1 MSQDLSSMPL
11 EVGQW
16 IDSKKFFVSRLP
28 LGRRK
33 KPPQRPYLASWYLL
47 NIVKSN
53 FNRLKMLVSRSK
65 ILVLLAML
73 SLITFA
79 CKSDKAQEV
88 IPKKDGLWKEESR
101 HTISS
106 TSGTVTAD
114 VMKTDSLR
122 TYYFGKD
129 YQGYYSETGDTAK
142 VEYNW
147 WKWSDKDSIVI
158 ESNTF
163 RHVYDVVSSA
173 QNAQTWQSIDLSGS
187 NNRNKVETTVV
198 LKRIE

>member
-1 MSQDLSSMPL
+1 
-11 EVGQW
+11 
-16 IDSKKFFVSRLP
+16 
-28 LGRRK
+28 
-33 KPPQRPYLASWYLL
+33 
-47 NIVKSN
+47 
-53 FNRLKMLVSRSK
+53 MLVSRSK
-65 ILVLLAML
+65 IAVLLTTL

-79 CKSDKAQEV
+79 CKSDKAQDV
-88 IPKKDGLWKEESR
+88 ILKKDGLWKEESR
-101 HTISS
+101 HTVNS
-106 TSGTVTAD
+106 TSGTVTSD
-114 VMKTDSLR
+114 LMKTDSLR

-129 YQGYYSETGDTAK
+129 YHGYYTETGDTAK

-147 WKWSDKDSIVI
+147 WKWSDKDSIVV

-173 QNAQTWQSIDLSGS
+173 ENAQTWHSIDLSGS